1 MMIDGIYRLPLV
13 MGNTSN
19 RYKRL
24 LFVLLLGSVIPAATV
39 WGKPKNKHPKQDPP
53 QDGIQVV
60 AHLSLT
66 DKANR
71 FLMTKH
77 YSREYLYVEYEAGKT
92 VALIDTTNP
101 QHPAVL
107 ANVALGT
114 DVNAEAL
121 LSVTGN
127 AALVT
132 DGPAPTQAFTPGRTI
147 RVMSFADPAH
157 PTVQQEFQNVSAL
170 ARDNDRGLIF
180 LANAEGL
187 WILQQHFALDPAVE
201 AQWEHDVF
209 GNR

>member
-1 MMIDGIYRLPLV
+1 

-19 RYKRL
+19 RCTRL
-24 LFVLLLGSVIPAATV
+24 LFVVLLGSVLPAATV

-60 AHLSLT
+60 AHLPLT
-66 DKANR
+66 GKANR

-77 YSREYLYVEYEAGKT
+77 YSREYLYVEYEAGQT

-101 QHPAVL
+101 RHPAVL
-107 ANVALGT
+107 ANVALGA
-114 DVNAEAL
+114 DAKAEAL
-121 LSVTGN
+121 LTVTGN
-127 AALVT
+127 TALVT
-132 DGPAPTQAFTPGRTI
+132 DGPAPPQAFTPGRTI

-157 PTVQQEFQNVSAL
+157 PAVQQEFQNVSAL
-170 ARDNDRGLIF
+170 ARDDGRGLIF

-187 WILQQHFALDPAVE
+187 WILQQQFAPDPAVE
-201 AQWEHDVF
+201 VQWEHDVL

>member
-1 MMIDGIYRLPLV
+1 
-13 MGNTSN
+13 MGHTLH

-24 LFVLLLGSVIPAATV
+24 LFVVLLGLVIPVATV
-39 WGKPKNKHPKQDPP
+39 LGKPKNKYPKQDPP
-53 QDGIQVV
+53 QDQIQVV

-66 DKANR
+66 GKASR

-77 YSREYLYVEYEAGKT
+77 YSREYLYIEYEAGKT

-101 QHPAVL
+101 GHPAVL
-107 ANVALGT
+107 ANVALGA
-114 DVNAEAL
+114 DANAEAL
-121 LSVTGN
+121 LTVTGN

-170 ARDNDRGLIF
+170 ARDDSRGLIF

-187 WILQQHFALDPAVE
+187 WILQQQFAMDPAVE
-201 AQWEHDVF
+201 AKWEHDVL